1 MATKEELLHEIDIVT
16 TFSSK
21 YNMKDSAGAA
31 RFIKFFDEKKV
42 FKTQIGTQYIER
54 LNLIKNGKTDA
65 PCFICKKNPSYD
77 GVLCDECMSKYTRG
91 KKSFYGRD
99 DFADLNAMFKEE
111 SKEPANPASE
121 PSSISNQIKATTD
134 ATKVKVSDIS
144 GKVQSRLQGEDVQ
157 KAKTEISAKISAA
170 GDKAK
175 QFAKD
180 KDLETKV
187 EDAKEKAKG
196 TGGKLLNWWKA
207 RKKWQKIT
215 ILAIAIALLLGVFFG
230 NSAGGYQDDADEYI
244 ANVQDE
250 FINYMRELGANSD
263 IPVEIRLYSG
273 SEQGSDG
280 QYIYN
285 LYFNGQNN
293 ATIGI
298 KYENGKKKG
307 VTVSSGMGVD
317 SFLTTAVS
325 VMKAT
330 DSSLSTDEALDI
342 ADKLQEIFNNY
353 MDTGSGDMDYKKG
366 KYIYMYYYDMDEQ
379 LHNLAI
385 GY

>member
-1 MATKEELLHEIDIVT
+1 MARKVSMAEMILLI
-16 TFSSK
+16 SMQCS
-21 YNMKDSAGAA
+21 
-31 RFIKFFDEKKV
+31 
-42 FKTQIGTQYIER
+42 
-54 LNLIKNGKTDA
+54 
-65 PCFICKKNPSYD
+65 KKNRRNP
-77 GVLCDECMSKYTRG
+77 L
-91 KKSFYGRD
+91 
-99 DFADLNAMFKEE
+99 A
-111 SKEPANPASE
+111 PASE